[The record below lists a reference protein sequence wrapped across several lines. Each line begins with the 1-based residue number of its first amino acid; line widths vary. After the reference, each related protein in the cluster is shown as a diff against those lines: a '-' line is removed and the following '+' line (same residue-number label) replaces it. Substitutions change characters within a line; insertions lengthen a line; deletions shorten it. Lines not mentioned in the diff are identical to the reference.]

1 MQILFSD
8 KDTVDL
14 TLASTPLAVVYQ
26 KIYKHLCHV
35 PIPFNEWDNPYY
47 VINTPHQ
54 ELVNKLIFYANQVSV
69 QIDQSAC
76 MSQDQQ
82 YFNTIHEI
90 YEKNYNGDPA
100 WLNFHEHIHL
110 CEKNNNV
117 ERYNFLHIDYRE
129 KSGMLERPFD
139 FDWLRYSTTKIK
151 AGDVFVRWAE
161 LGKTPYTYWKNGE
174 PNDSTRMCEL
184 IKPWLVLKPKMC
196 IALEDIDTLKNIES
210 HEFESWWKQYSEIWC
225 RHWNI
230 PAWTLIDIFSAVIFG
245 KVEDFEKIKEKLKNS
260 ITPTKILQ

>member
-1 MQILFSD
+1 MAQVGS
-8 KDTVDL
+8 
-14 TLASTPLAVVYQ
+14 
-26 KIYKHLCHV
+26 IY
-35 PIPFNEWDNPYY
+35 
-47 VINTPHQ
+47 
-54 ELVNKLIFYANQVSV
+54 
-69 QIDQSAC
+69 
-76 MSQDQQ
+76 
-82 YFNTIHEI
+82 EI

-117 ERYNFLHIDYRE
+117 DRSNFLHIDYRE

-139 FDWLRYSTTKIK
+139 FDWLKYSTTKIK

-174 PNDSTRMCEL
+174 PDDTTRMCKL
-184 IKPWLVLKPKMC
+184 IKPWLILKPKIC
-196 IALEDIDTLKNIES
+196 VALEDIDTLKNIES
-210 HEFESWWKQYSEIWC
+210 QEFESWWKQHSEIWC

-230 PAWTLIDIFSAVIFG
+230 PTWTLTDIFSAVVFG
-245 KVEDFEKIKEKLKNS
+245 RVEDFEKIKEKLKNA